1 MPVRCLL
8 SPLFKSARFSL
19 MWGCLLLVCSVPVGA
34 QEEAGIPAD
43 LKAFIGEAVQA
54 NPAVKEKAQMTT
66 ASKEAI
72 RPAGALDNPEVSV
85 GLLNLPVNTFA
96 LTR

>member
-1 MPVRCLL
+1 M
-8 SPLFKSARFSL
+8 
-19 MWGCLLLVCSVPVGA
+19 
-34 QEEAGIPAD
+34 PAD

-85 GLLNLPVNTFA
+85 GLLNVPVNTWA
-96 LTR
+96 LNQQDMTMHGTCGQPKIPLSREKAPALRGGRGTEQG